1 MRALGA
7 LLCDASTLSL
17 SRGTTTPGTDSRS
30 LRLCGGFRKG
40 HHHKRE
46 EHRPRSTR
54 GVLVLRRRRQTRA
67 LKDDFDDDEE
77 KFVPIDYDSENCPGE
92 TAEGRFGP
100 DAILLVGFTPTE
112 KRVVREMLNDM
123 GADFIDLITCT
134 KEMYEKMTLKECMEE
149 KQEGK
154 EVFSVAGMKTK
165 IVIMSGMIGAE
176 VVSVVDAFHE
186 SQFKDSAPA
195 FACAVP
201 NSWEKPIKQTVEEI
215 SGDHEEAMKDRGS
228 AR

>member
-1 MRALGA
+1 MRAL
-7 LLCDASTLSL
+7 LLLRCDASTSL
-17 SRGTTTPGTDSRS
+17 SRGTTPGTDYR

-46 EHRPRSTR
+46 HPRSR
-54 GVLVLRRRRQTRA
+54 GVLVLRRRQRA
-67 LKDDFDDDEE
+67 LKDDFDDEE

-134 KEMYEKMTLKECMEE
+134 KEMYEKMTLKECMHSSTI
-149 KQEGK
+149 KVPGDPG
-154 EVFSVAGMKTK
+154 FRSNR
-165 IVIMSGMIGAE
+165 I
-176 VVSVVDAFHE
+176 E
-186 SQFKDSAPA
+186 SNRIESNRIESNHRINHICTRCMHACMHAP
-195 FACAVP
+195 
-201 NSWEKPIKQTVEEI
+201 
-215 SGDHEEAMKDRGS
+215 
-228 AR
+228 